1 MPLKFTFHPGNV
13 AHSGAPE
20 VMDTIIP
27 VCRTLGI
34 ELFPLEDATSCGAGI
49 IRQANDL
56 LQITLNARTMAL
68 AESLGYDI
76 LTPCAATLGNL
87 NEDLTKLRNDPLL
100 LAKVNDVLKRTS
112 NLELKGEINIRHILH
127 VMVEDIGLEK
137 IEKMVK
143 NPMQFKIAGYYGPNM
158 QQLGFCGDDDV
169 YDPIYLE
176 ELILTLGGTPIEWNS
191 RTVSVGV
198 PGIYSEEETAL
209 QQIASTIS
217 EAKSQGAQ
225 MIVSSC
231 TLSHTMMD
239 IYQGKASRI
248 TGIAT
253 NLPIIHLSEILSFA
267 FGHHNSRLAQ
277 FRTRL
282 AVIGD

>member
-1 MPLKFTFHPGNV
+1 MPLKFTFHPGNA

-34 ELFPLEDATSCGAGI
+34 ELYPLEDATSCGAGI

-68 AESLGYDI
+68 AESIGYDI

-87 NEDLTKLRNDPLL
+87 SEDLTKLRNDPLL
-100 LAKVNDVLKRTS
+100 LAKVNDVLLRTS
-112 NLELKGEINIRHILH
+112 DLELKGDVNIRHILH
-127 VMVEDIGLEK
+127 VIVEDIGLEK

-143 NPMQFKIAGYYGPNM
+143 NPMKFKIAGYYGPNM
-158 QQLGFCGDDDV
+158 QQLGFCGEDDV

-176 ELILTLGGTPIEWNS
+176 ELILTLGGTPIDWNS

-198 PGIYSEEETAL
+198 PGIYSEEETVL
-209 QQIASTIS
+209 KQIASTIS

-225 MIVSSC
+225 LIVSSC
-231 TLSHTMMD
+231 TLSHTMLD
-239 IYQGKASRI
+239 INQGKAARI
-248 TGIAT
+248 SGIST